1 MQLSRQ
7 AFFLFALNLFD
18 GILTIYWIHNGFAT
32 EGNQLMAGL
41 LEFGYL
47 PFLAVK
53 SAVGALTALTLWR
66 WGNLRMAKFGL
77 TLLLG
82 IYISL
87 MGVHFLTGLTAFGFI
102 SEASINDFTYWT
114 DVVIAFIT

>member
-7 AFFLFALNLFD
+7 AFFLFALNFFD
-18 GILTIYWIHNGFAT
+18 GILTVYWIHNGFAT

-66 WGNLRMAKFGL
+66 WGNLRLAKFGL

-102 SEASINDFTYWT
+102 SEASINDFTYLA
-114 DVVIAFIT
+114 DVIIAFVS

>member
-7 AFFLFALNLFD
+7 AIFLFTLNFFD

-32 EGNQLMAGL
+32 EGNELMASL
-41 LEFGYL
+41 LDFGYA

-53 SAVGALTALTLWR
+53 TAVGALTALTLWH
-66 WGNLRMAKFGL
+66 WGNLRLAKYGL

-82 IYISL
+82 IYVSL
-87 MGVHFLTGLTAFGFI
+87 MGVHLITGLSGFGYI
-102 SEASINDFTYWT
+102 SEASINNFTYWA
-114 DVVIAFIT
+114 DAVIAFVT

>member
-7 AFFLFALNLFD
+7 AFFLFALNLLD

-32 EGNQLMAGL
+32 EGNELMAGL
-41 LEFGYL
+41 LDFGYA

-53 SAVGALTALTLWR
+53 TAVGALTALTLWR
-66 WGNLRMAKFGL
+66 WGNLRMARYGL

-87 MGVHFLTGLTAFGFI
+87 MGVHFLTGLSGFGFI
-102 SEASINDFTYWT
+102 SDASINNFTYWA
-114 DVVIAFIT
+114 DVFIAFVT